1 MPRSAEIHGA
11 QTNEKRKT
19 NKPSSVGSNHTQR
32 AKHVPASDQA
42 NQRGS
47 CRCRGATRCSTGS
60 SMSGTGL
67 EPARAPHTTP
77 RRTTHSALPAHQSGS
92 AVLSGARL
100 SQSAASAAAT
110 AVFVQNRTERART
123 RCVRVG
129 TVALR
134 FVEPTSA
141 PETLF
146 QTAVASY
153 HKIRE
158 DKAVSTLPCPALPPG
173 SPPACPVRPFAY
185 LCPPAHALASR
196 ISARTH
202 ARARNTHAS
211 ARRRRPSLLLGRMHA
226 RPSARAHT
234 SLPSLPDG
242 RAHLVCAKAD
252 APTTR
257 RASDSACEASCVR
270 SPHALM
276 ASCATIIRAVRGS
289 AAASAAAAGGM
300 PLGGMPFIHSAAD
313 RPTRSGRANCSLT
326 RRSRRFGDRRSS
338 RGR

>member
-1 MPRSAEIHGA
+1 
-11 QTNEKRKT
+11 
-19 NKPSSVGSNHTQR
+19 
-32 AKHVPASDQA
+32 
-42 NQRGS
+42 
-47 CRCRGATRCSTGS
+47 
-60 SMSGTGL
+60 
-67 EPARAPHTTP
+67 
-77 RRTTHSALPAHQSGS
+77 
-92 AVLSGARL
+92 
-100 SQSAASAAAT
+100 
-110 AVFVQNRTERART
+110 
-123 RCVRVG
+123 
-129 TVALR
+129 
-134 FVEPTSA
+134 
-141 PETLF
+141 
-146 QTAVASY
+146 
-153 HKIRE
+153 
-158 DKAVSTLPCPALPPG
+158 VSTLPCPALPPG

-211 ARRRRPSLLLGRMHA
+211 ARAYFSDACTHSRMHA

-242 RAHLVCAKAD
+242 RAHLACAKAD
-252 APTTR
+252 APTAR

-270 SPHALM
+270 SPHGLM

-313 RPTRSGRANCSLT
+313 RPSRSGRANCSLT